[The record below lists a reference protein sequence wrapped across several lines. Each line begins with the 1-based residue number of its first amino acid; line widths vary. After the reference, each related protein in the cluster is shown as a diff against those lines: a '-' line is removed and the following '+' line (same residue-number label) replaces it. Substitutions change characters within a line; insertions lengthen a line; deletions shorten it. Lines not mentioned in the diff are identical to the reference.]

1 MSDFRRRLTGVIP
14 GGAHTYSRGWD
25 QFPSNAPEI
34 LLRGKGAYVYTV
46 DEEKI
51 LDYGMAL
58 RAINV
63 GYAEE
68 EIDNTAIEQIKKGNN
83 LTRPSLVELEAAEK
97 LVDLI
102 ESVDMV
108 KFTKNGST
116 AVTAAIKL
124 ARAFT
129 GKYNI
134 VCCKEQPFFSYDDWF
149 IASTPIKKGIPPE
162 VGERLF
168 KFSYNNIESLKEVL
182 ENHGGSI
189 ACLVMEAVTNEE
201 PHDDF
206 LIKVQNLCKKHS
218 IIFIL
223 DEMITGFRW
232 DIKGAQHK
240 YGLNPD
246 ITTFGKAMSNG
257 YSVACVAGKK
267 EIMSQGGI
275 EVSGQ
280 ERLFL
285 LSTTHGAEMS
295 GLGAF
300 LGTVDYIKNNNV
312 IEAIWGYGA
321 RLKEVFK
328 RNIDK
333 YNLSNHFLLSGSDC
347 SPSYTTLNEN
357 GELSLKFRTLFVQ
370 EMIKNKVLMPW
381 ISICYR
387 HGDEELRVTDS
398 ALNNAL
404 LTYRKALDGLNVDE
418 YIQGHVIKPVF
429 RVHN

>member
-1 MSDFRRRLTGVIP
+1 M
-14 GGAHTYSRGWD
+14 
-25 QFPSNAPEI
+25 
-34 LLRGKGAYVYTV
+34 
-46 DEEKI
+46 
-51 LDYGMAL
+51 
-58 RAINV
+58 
-63 GYAEE
+63 
-68 EIDNTAIEQIKKGNN
+68 
-83 LTRPSLVELEAAEK
+83 
-97 LVDLI
+97 
-102 ESVDMV
+102 
-108 KFTKNGST
+108 
-116 AVTAAIKL
+116 
-124 ARAFT
+124 
-129 GKYNI
+129 
-134 VCCKEQPFFSYDDWF
+134 
-149 IASTPIKKGIPPE
+149 
-162 VGERLF
+162 
-168 KFSYNNIESLKEVL
+168 
-182 ENHGGSI
+182 
-189 ACLVMEAVTNEE
+189 
-201 PHDDF
+201 
-206 LIKVQNLCKKHS
+206 
-218 IIFIL
+218 
-223 DEMITGFRW
+223 
-232 DIKGAQHK
+232 
-240 YGLNPD
+240 
-246 ITTFGKAMSNG
+246 
-257 YSVACVAGKK
+257 
-267 EIMSQGGI
+267 
-275 EVSGQ
+275 
-280 ERLFL
+280 